1 MTDTGGFARRCLIVL
16 AIAVVALALYQMLNL
31 LLLIFAAATIASI
44 FSAARGGI
52 TRLTGLKGGAALAV
66 AVLAVIGV
74 LAGVFTMFGTQI
86 AREMDTIQER
96 FPVALA
102 SAQAQLQAWGVEAES
117 IRRLIDQG
125 AGDVSA
131 IVSRAGGYA
140 LSATSG
146 VADFLLVLVGAIFLA
161 AQPDIYRRGLVML
174 VPKSH
179 EALTAQALDDTG
191 HALQGWL
198 RGQLLS
204 MLVVSLLTFTGLWL
218 LGVPAA
224 LGLAL
229 IAGLLDFIPFVGPII
244 AAIPAIILA
253 FLVGPSTALWT
264 LGLYLLVQQV
274 QGNILQPLVQR
285 YAVDVPPAVLLFAVA
300 GAGVLFGFLGI
311 LLSAP
316 LTVVVFVLVQ
326 RLYIKGALGKDIKVV
341 TEPTTL

>member
-1 MTDTGGFARRCLIVL
+1 MADTGGFARRCLIVL
-16 AIAVVALALYQMLNL
+16 AIAAIALILYRMTSL

-52 TRLTGLKGGAALAV
+52 SRLTGLKGGLALAV
-66 AVLAVIGV
+66 AVLAVIGFLV
-74 LAGVFTMFGTQI
+74 GIFTMFGAQI
-86 AREMDTIQER
+86 ARELDTIRER
-96 FPVALA
+96 FPAALA

-117 IRRLIDQG
+117 IRRLVEQG

-140 LSATSG
+140 LSAGSG
-146 VADFLLVLVGAIFLA
+146 LADFLLVLVGAIFLA
-161 AQPDIYRRGLVML
+161 AQPDLYRRGLVML

-179 EALTAQALDDTG
+179 EALVGQALDDSG
-191 HALQGWL
+191 QALQGWL

-204 MLVVSLLTFTGLWL
+204 MLAVATLTFTGLWL

-264 LGLYLLVQQV
+264 LGLYLLVQQI

-316 LTVVVFVLVQ
+316 LTVVAFVLVQ
-326 RLYIKGALGKDIKVV
+326 RLYVQAALGKDIKVV
-341 TEPTTL
+341 TDIRTE

>member
-1 MTDTGGFARRCLIVL
+1 MTDNGGFARRCLIVL
-16 AIAVVALALYQMLNL
+16 AIAVVALVLYQMINL

-44 FSAARGGI
+44 FSAARVGI
-52 TRLTGLKGGAALAV
+52 TRLTGLKGGLALAV
-66 AVLAVIGV
+66 AVLAVIGF
-74 LAGVFTMFGTQI
+74 LAGIFTMFGTQI

-125 AGDVSA
+125 AGDISA

-253 FLVGPSTALWT
+253 FLAGPSTALWT

-316 LTVVVFVLVQ
+316 LTVVAFVLVQ
-326 RLYIKGALGKDIKVV
+326 RLYIQGALGKDIKVV